1 MHRPVAKAIEGV
13 QSELLMITPYLIP
26 GQEGMQMFRSLRER
40 NVRVRVLTN
49 SLESSTVLVAQA
61 GYMHY
66 RAPLLQSGVELYE
79 IRSLLG
85 DSRGSGQS
93 DVISRYGNYSLHAK
107 MFVLDRKRLFI
118 GSMNFDQR
126 SMHLNTEIGLIIDS
140 PLLAQ
145 QMATRFEA
153 MVKPA
158 NAYRLAFQPAAP
170 GATHGAL
177 VWRTQ
182 EDGTVV
188 DYLSEPA
195 RSVAQRSQVNVLS
208 LLPLDQEL

>member
-1 MHRPVAKAIEGV
+1 VAKAIEGV

-118 GSMNFDQR
+118 GS
-126 SMHLNTEIGLIIDS
+126 
-140 PLLAQ
+140 
-145 QMATRFEA
+145 
-153 MVKPA
+153 